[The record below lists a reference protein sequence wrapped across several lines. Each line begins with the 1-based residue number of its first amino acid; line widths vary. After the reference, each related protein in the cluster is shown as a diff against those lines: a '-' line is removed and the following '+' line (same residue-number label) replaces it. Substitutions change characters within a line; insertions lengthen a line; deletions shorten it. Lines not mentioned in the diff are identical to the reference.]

1 MERLLLADRGKKL
14 VISEE
19 YFQRVTQALVMRL
32 RQHEEAVMR
41 DGTGLA
47 GMRQGELI
55 RWYVDQ
61 QNQKNSYSSLEEAKN
76 EASKIKAIIESL
88 IRREGFLIVVD
99 DGSRPE
105 AEGDGARQSS
115 SRDDRILVVA
125 PNYLVE

>member
-1 MERLLLADRGKKL
+1 
-14 VISEE
+14 
-19 YFQRVTQALVMRL
+19 MRL

>member
-1 MERLLLADRGKKL
+1 MLSLRDVLLP
-14 VISEE
+14 IS
-19 YFQRVTQALVMRL
+19 
-32 RQHEEAVMR
+32 
-41 DGTGLA
+41 GTGLA
-47 GMRQGELI
+47 GMMQGELI

-105 AEGDGARQSS
+105 ADGDGGRQSS
-115 SRDDRILVVA
+115 SRDDRILAVA
-125 PNYLVE
+125 PNYVVE

>member
-1 MERLLLADRGKKL
+1 MR
-14 VISEE
+14 VI
-19 YFQRVTQALVMRL
+19 YWMGQMFILQ
-32 RQHEEAVMR
+32 
-41 DGTGLA
+41 
-47 GMRQGELI
+47 
-55 RWYVDQ
+55 
-61 QNQKNSYSSLEEAKN
+61 
-76 EASKIKAIIESL
+76 SL